1 MPPTAATAAARD
13 RAQRRTIEAPGPAPR
28 IPRRVSGPVAAAEAP
43 ARRRAPARAVP
54 REAPRAVP
62 RPAPREA
69 PRAVPRP
76 APRSLPR
83 IRLLPDRLI
92 RGRAW
97 IPVLGILLAGIVA
110 MRVEILKLNVSVGR
124 SVALA
129 GQLQG
134 ENQVL
139 RANVANRSNDA
150 RIEAL
155 AQKLGMTMPGPLDV
169 HFVQASG
176 ARDLAAA
183 ASGITRPDPETFES
197 DLQAEITE
205 NADSI
210 SAVAPPTVTAPTT
223 TTTPA
228 G

>member
-1 MPPTAATAAARD
+1 MPPTATTAAARD
-13 RAQRRTIEAPGPAPR
+13 RAERRIVDHPGSTPR
-28 IPRRVSGPVAAAEAP
+28 TPRRVSGPVARAEVPLRRRQPSRPAQPAP
-43 ARRRAPARAVP
+43 ARRPATPRQVP
-54 REAPRAVP
+54 RA
-62 RPAPREA
+62 
-69 PRAVPRP
+69 

-83 IRLLPDRLI
+83 SLADRRLIDRLI

-97 IPVLGILLAGIVA
+97 IPLLGILLAGIVA
-110 MRVEILKLNVSVGR
+110 MRVEVLKLNVSVGR

-129 GQLQG
+129 SQLQS
-134 ENQVL
+134 ENQIL
-139 RANVANRSNDA
+139 SASVASRSADA

-155 AQKLGMTMPGPLDV
+155 AEKLGMSMPGPLDV

-176 ARDLAAA
+176 ARSLAAA
-183 ASGITRPDPETFES
+183 AAGITKPDPETFES
-197 DLQAEITE
+197 DLQAEIAA

-210 SAVAPPTVTAPTT
+210 NAIAPATIATSDL

>member
-1 MPPTAATAAARD
+1 LP
-13 RAQRRTIEAPGPAPR
+13 Q
-28 IPRRVSGPVAAAEAP
+28 PV
-43 ARRRAPARAVP
+43 
-54 REAPRAVP
+54 PRAVP
-62 RPAPREA
+62 RSL
-69 PRAVPRP
+69 
-76 APRSLPR
+76 PRSLADR
-83 IRLLPDRLI
+83 RLIDRLI

-110 MRVEILKLNVSVGR
+110 MRVEVLKLNVSVGR

-129 GQLQG
+129 SQLQS
-134 ENQVL
+134 ENQIL
-139 RANVANRSNDA
+139 RASVASRSADA

-155 AQKLGMTMPGPLDV
+155 AEKLGMSMPGPLDV

-176 ARDLAAA
+176 GRNLAAA
-183 ASGITRPDPETFES
+183 AAGITQPDPETFES
-197 DLQAEITE
+197 ELQSEVAA

-210 SAVAPPTVTAPTT
+210 SAVAPPTVTTPEL